1 MLFRSRQLWHRLLER
16 RRLARLIDP
25 EAIGRLAGEVADLA
39 RAAGAIGPQEESFQ
53 ARVKRLKAEMEEISA
68 LAGRPEFRRMPLE
81 RRRELRQS
89 LLASREQLLAAVQSA
104 PTPTTVLQ

>member
-1 MLFRSRQLWHRLLER
+1 MRQWLRQLWQRLQER

-39 RAAGAIGPQEESFQ
+39 RAAGAIGPQEEDFQ
-53 ARVKRLKAEMEEISA
+53 VRVKRLKAEMEEITA
-68 LAGRPEFRRMPLE
+68 LTGRPEFRRMPLE

-104 PTPTTVLQ
+104 PTPTAVLQ